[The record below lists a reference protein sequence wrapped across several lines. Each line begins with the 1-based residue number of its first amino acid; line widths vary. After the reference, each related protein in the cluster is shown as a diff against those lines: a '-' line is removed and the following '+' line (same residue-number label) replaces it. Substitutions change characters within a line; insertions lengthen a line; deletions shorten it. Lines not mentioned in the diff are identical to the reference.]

1 MAYALYSPCTTF
13 TYLFVMLLDFGHIE
27 IVLLF
32 CYIKIVIKSDELLVS
47 CNASNER
54 CYIGSGHL
62 ILYPRVAG
70 N

>member
-27 IVLLF
+27 IVLLE
-32 CYIKIVIKSDELLVS
+32 IVIKSDELLVS